1 MKHMYGEALAEFD
14 KIPAQ
19 DKSVSAENQFVAA
32 VHGWTYAVAGR
43 QREALEIANRL
54 KELSSHGFVDYYMTA
69 GIYSGLNDKDEAF
82 RLLEKAFEQRLPDM
96 QYLGI
101 DPLFYGLRS
110 DTRYADLLRRLGL
123 PQPVTT

>member
-1 MKHMYGEALAEFD
+1 
-14 KIPAQ
+14 
-19 DKSVSAENQFVAA
+19 
-32 VHGWTYAVAGR
+32 
-43 QREALEIANRL
+43 
-54 KELSSHGFVDYYMTA
+54 MTA